1 MLSWADLEDRMV
13 TTLVASPLGQS
24 VTYIPQSTG
33 IAETVRGSYDLGH
46 LDALTES
53 GDTVSTAFAELR
65 VHRDAISV
73 TPAVNDTVTVGGTTF
88 VVGDVQR
95 EDQYVY
101 MLRLRGAP

>member
-33 IAETVRGSYDLGH
+33 VAETLRGSYDLGH

-65 VHRDAISV
+65 VRVGDISV
-73 TPAVNDTVTVGGTTF
+73 TPAIGDTVVVGGATLK
-88 VVGDVQR
+88 VGDVQR

-101 MLRLRGAP
+101 MLRLRGTV